1 MDMMIENETRD
12 RLKEVFSNNGIEIFE
27 GEEDFQLEMDS
38 LRFITVVVSI
48 EDAFS
53 VEVPEQYLSNEILS
67 SFRDFF
73 DMLVSLISE

>member
-1 MDMMIENETRD
+1 
-12 RLKEVFSNNGIEIFE
+12 
-27 GEEDFQLEMDS
+27 MDS

-67 SFRDFF
+67 SFRDFY

>member
-1 MDMMIENETRD
+1 MMIENETRD

-53 VEVPEQYLSNEILS
+53 VEVPEQYLSNEILP
-67 SFRDFF
+67 SFRDFY